1 MVRKVIYVHIAILA
15 APFIHVRKA
24 PNLEGRDG
32 YILSGKKTV
41 RLLIMYQM
49 LWSNY
54 NILPLQ
60 PALAFWLQVQQM

>member
-41 RLLIMYQM
+41 RLLIMY
-49 LWSNY
+49 
-54 NILPLQ
+54 
-60 PALAFWLQVQQM
+60 